1 VRTDNSSTYITTILC
16 MPITMSLSYITTIL
30 CMPITMSLSLCVI
43 VVVVKAEHAEW

>member
-1 VRTDNSSTYITTILC
+1 
-16 MPITMSLSYITTIL
+16 LSYITTIL